1 MVKTWYRE
9 TMRRFAIIV
18 TVAFLGALPA
28 SLAAA
33 GDDPLAGLAPKD
45 PRAPADEPKP
55 DTFAK
60 VCDVYGEGYT
70 HVPGTD
76 VCIRVGGYV
85 KMNIISSSR
94 GGQGPRPG
102 YNDPDGITSGSTS
115 NH

>member
-9 TMRRFAIIV
+9 TMRFAIIPA
-18 TVAFLGALPA
+18 VAL
-28 SLAAA
+28 LAALFAPLALA
-33 GDDPLAGLAPKD
+33 GGDPLADLAPKD
-45 PRAPADEPKP
+45 PTAPKEEPKP

-60 VCDVYGEGYT
+60 ICDVYGEGYT

-94 GGQGPRPG
+94 GGHEPRPG
-102 YNDPDGITSGSTS
+102 YNDPDGITSGPPP
-115 NH
+115 NR